1 MKRGMIGE
9 EGGGG
14 RGRRETVRLL
24 GRMQC
29 GGSTVVSLSLGLGK
43 SVFFR
48 IEKRMVIWQWVR

>member
-43 SVFFR
+43 SVFF
-48 IEKRMVIWQWVR
+48 QD